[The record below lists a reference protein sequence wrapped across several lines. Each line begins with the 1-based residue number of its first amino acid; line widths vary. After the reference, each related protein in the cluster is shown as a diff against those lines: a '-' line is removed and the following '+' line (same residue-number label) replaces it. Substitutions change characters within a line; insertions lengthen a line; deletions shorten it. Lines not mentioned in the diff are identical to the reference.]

1 MRPTVA
7 DKAIW
12 IIERNLEDS
21 LSLPAIAQACGVSR
35 SHLAYAFG
43 SATGQSVMK
52 YLRARRL
59 SRAAEALASGAPDIL
74 SVAFDAGYGSHE
86 AFTRAF
92 REAFSITPER
102 LRDRKSLDGLRRTNP
117 LVLQPRKAPDLPAL
131 RLKHQ
136 EALQIVGLAIPCSFE
151 TTNAIPAQWQ
161 RFMTHYAGIPHKT
174 QSIPIGVNQLPDEEG
189 RFEYLC
195 GAEVTHF
202 DETPAGLEQLEIL
215 ARDYAVFEHS
225 EHVSTLYA
233 TYAVLWN
240 DVLPTMAYTVA
251 DAPVLERHNPTF
263 DPRTGEGGLTLW
275 IPLA

>member
-1 MRPTVA
+1 MTAVA

-59 SRAAEALASGAPDIL
+59 SRAAETLAGGAPDIL

-102 LRDRKSLDGLRRTNP
+102 LRERKSLDGLRRTNP

-131 RLKHQ
+131 RLEHQ
-136 EALQIVGLAIPCSFE
+136 EALRIVGLAESCSFE
-151 TTNAIPAQWQ
+151 TTSTIPAQWQ
-161 RFMTHYAGIPHKT
+161 RFMTHYAAIPHKT
-174 QSIPIGVNQLPDEEG
+174 QAIPIGINQLPDEEG
-189 RFEYLC
+189 RFQYLC

-202 DETPAGLEQLEIL
+202 DETPAGLEQFEIA

-225 EHVSTLYA
+225 GHVSTLYA
-233 TYAVLWN
+233 TYASIWN
-240 DVLPTMAYTVA
+240 DILPKTAHTVA
-251 DAPVLERHNPTF
+251 DAPVLEHHNPTF
-263 DPRTGEGGLTLW
+263 DPQTGEGGLTLW